1 MEPSNPNYA
10 RINLWLDGGSGFDS
24 TEIDSGVQRGENA
37 TASHRRYHGRDCSP
51 RDQCQSVKSGQQ
63 STGCMGEC
71 PSHHAAVPSAHSK
84 WAVRSHKVSPPVIH
98 LRYKKS
104 AWAKLY
110 SFCRVH
116 RTYLSEKYSEE
127 QIKEA
132 MKGALKKGTVSID
145 KVNSFSEVTDL
156 SASHEKVINLIFAEC
171 LCTELSA
178 TPVTSGLQRADDSK
192 RYVTPPVPASVIS
205 TEASALIASSHTR
218 ETPLPT
224 PKASPSLQRARQ
236 IEHSDH
242 KSSVLPELKEYSD
255 LHLLL
260 ASLGISPGDIK
271 KIIACKPYELET
283 PALFH
288 TLTYELS
295 LGDETALSIVN
306 RVKPLAEVER
316 MIEIKNGQLAKD
328 QKESDFWRLK
338 RLKDKQRERFEYDN
352 DFQLALELS
361 TRNISGP
368 QFTTLVFG
376 SKIDSATGSRFDSDT
391 TVFADIDHADLCGT
405 IYETVEQVPAGK
417 KFKEILIMAVP
428 EILFED
434 LEASQTLFKKIYNL
448 LEDNGKLSISFATSP
463 SGYNNETFSTS
474 ILQPAGFNRFQ
485 FSTQSRGRNC
495 VSMNA
500 YKIGVQQ
507 RGPLQDPLRQL
518 VPSGASGVAPS
529 LRSQA
534 AQSNANPH
542 RVEYTPE
549 KKALISMLQG
559 VKDIDHEAIGS
570 ALNNPNNPEINLT
583 ADEFAHLKVR
593 YNESQQMREKP
604 SVLPAIQLVHNFVP
618 LLQEARELYQAI
630 VGQGE

>member
-1 MEPSNPNYA
+1 MEPRNSKQD
-10 RINLWLDGGSGFDS
+10 RIYGWLAGGSGFGPVDN
-24 TEIDSGVQRGENA
+24 GVRQGGEA
-37 TASHRRYHGRDCSP
+37 DHHRQFHGRGCSP
-51 RDQCQSVKSGQQ
+51 SDRCQSVRSGEQ
-63 STGCMGEC
+63 SNPPTGNMYDRTF
-71 PSHHAAVPSAHSK
+71 HHATEIPACSK
-84 WAVRSHKVSPPVIH
+84 LAGHTLRKSPPVIRLH
-98 LRYKKS
+98 YKAS

-116 RTYLSEKYSEE
+116 RTYLAEKFSEE

-132 MKGALKKGTVSID
+132 MKRALIKGMVSID
-145 KVNSFSEVTDL
+145 IVNSFSKATDL
-156 SASHEKVINLIFAEC
+156 SASHKKVIDLILAEC
-171 LCTELSA
+171 FCNKDSA
-178 TPVTSGLQRADDSK
+178 TPVTSGLQQAADSK
-192 RYVTPPVPASVIS
+192 RDVTPPTSVIS
-205 TEASALIASSHTR
+205 KEAPALIASSHTR

-224 PKASPSLQRARQ
+224 PKTPPTLQRVTQ

-242 KSSVLPELKEYSD
+242 KSSVLPELQEYSD
-255 LHLLL
+255 LHLVL

-271 KIIACKPYELET
+271 KIIACKPHELET

-295 LGDETALSIVN
+295 LGDETALLIVSH
-306 RVKPLAEVER
+306 VKPSEEVDR
-316 MIEIKNGQLAKD
+316 MMKIKNGQLATD
-328 QKESDFWRLK
+328 QQESEFWRIK
-338 RLKDKQRERFEYDN
+338 RLKQLQVEKFNYDN

-361 TRNISGP
+361 TRNISEP
-368 QFTTLVFG
+368 QFTKLVFG
-376 SKIDSATGSRFDSDT
+376 SKIDSAAGSRVDFDT

-428 EILFED
+428 EMLFEG
-434 LEASQTLFKKIYNL
+434 LEASQTLFRKIYNL

-474 ILQPAGFNRFQ
+474 VLQPAGFNRFQ
-485 FSTQSRGRNC
+485 FSTQSRGRSC

-507 RGPLQDPLRQL
+507 RGLLQDPLRQL
-518 VPSGASGVAPS
+518 VPSGASVAPS
-529 LRSQA
+529 LPSQA
-534 AQSNANPH
+534 AQSNDNPH
-542 RVEYTPE
+542 WVEYTPE
-549 KKALISMLQG
+549 KKALISMLQRM
-559 VKDIDHEAIGS
+559 KDIDHEVIGL
-570 ALNNPNNPEINLT
+570 ALNDPRKPEFNLT

-604 SVLPAIQLVHNFVP
+604 SVLPGIQQIHNSVL